1 MPNCVGT
8 SPIAL
13 ERYLDGWFQESGLWS
28 GTICCPGAKLQ
39 VPTQIYM
46 NKQSDYLLFEKTK
59 GRRKSQ
65 KLLSLKQ
72 VALAQNIDKTS
83 CSHSLILYTL
93 VCF

>member
-59 GRRKSQ
+59 GTRKSQ

-72 VALAQNIDKTS
+72 VAVTL
-83 CSHSLILYTL
+83 LYYIP
-93 VCF
+93 